1 MMWQYKILFSSGA
14 GGMLEQHHIGALH
27 EELTLMHGTCTT
39 MLPSLL
45 DVLRQQSL
53 WLQAMVEVANA
64 EELSSK
70 P

>member
-1 MMWQYKILFSSGA
+1 
-14 GGMLEQHHIGALH
+14 MLEQHHIGALH